1 VPVFEEDDE
10 ALVHYGILRRSGRY
24 PYGSGGND
32 SYTDA
37 IAFQK
42 ELKELRALGMSN
54 AEIAKSFGD
63 PNYKTTQLR
72 SDITVSG
79 IIIKQR
85 QIQQANKLADSGMGP
100 SAIAKE
106 MFGSSSKESTVRGLL
121 EERAGRKKDQLERL
135 ADALRTRVK
144 ESEGYIDV
152 GKGVHHHFGVKKDKL
167 DVALAML
174 KSEGYVVET
183 VLGPQATTPHN
194 TRYKV
199 LAKPGETWSSIK
211 NNLSKLQ
218 PAQIFKGD
226 DDRPKIVQEPLQLNP
241 ARLDIKY
248 KDQGGE
254 DADGVIY
261 VRPGVKDLDMGGSA
275 YAQVRIQVGKNHYI
289 KGMAVMKE
297 GLPPGVDLQFHTNKK
312 DTGNK
317 LDALKP
323 VSKSADPMERF
334 GAIYSQVLY
343 PPGHPKAGKVMS
355 HMNKVND
362 QDDWDDW
369 SKSLATQMLSKQ
381 RPDFVKRQLD
391 VTYAQK
397 KAQLD
402 EIMALTNPVVK
413 KELLKAYAD
422 DMDASSVHLKAASL
436 PRQKTHVILPINS
449 LKDDE
454 VYAPRMNDGE
464 RVVLIRYPHGGKF
477 EIPELRVNN
486 RNREARKILDPAKTT
501 AAIGINAKVAKRL
514 SGADFDGDT
523 VVLIPNRRGRIQ
535 SESPLQKLKDF
546 EPHEEYRGSKGLDKD
561 GKHIPLPGVKL
572 MKNTQTEMGKI
583 SNLITDMTIAG
594 ASHDKIARAVRHS
607 MVVIDAEKHGLDHN
621 RSYRENAILAL
632 KKEYQPGRSHGAA
645 TIISRTSG
653 EQTIPEVKRRPQ
665 AEGGGTNP
673 RTGEPIFVPTGNV
686 KPRPIKDDTGNV
698 VGWEKVP
705 KTMKVERGTRIPGT
719 SVTDPVTG
727 RKIPIRDAFDLVS
740 GSERT
745 PRALRGTPV
754 ERHYADYSN
763 RVRNLANEARKADLS
778 IKEPRVNKSA
788 KEVYSKEVAS
798 LQSKLKVAQ
807 ANSPKERQAQVI
819 ANSIIRMKRNAEP
832 TMSKDTLKRVKT
844 NAIREA
850 RDRVGAKPQRID
862 ITPREWEAIQNHAVA
877 SHTLREILTKADID
891 KVREYAQP
899 KDPKLLMDSKKTLA
913 LALLNNGNYTRAEV
927 AEQLGV
933 SVATLDRALR

>member
-1 VPVFEEDDE
+1 VPVFEEDDD

-37 IAFQK
+37 IAFQN
-42 ELKELRALGMSN
+42 ELKELRALGMSD
-54 AEIAKSFGD
+54 AQIAKSFGD
-63 PNYKTTQLR
+63 KDYTTTQLR
-72 SDITVSG
+72 ADIAISG
-79 IIIKQR
+79 IIKKQH
-85 QIQQANKLADSGMGP
+85 QIQQAEKLANSGMGA

-121 EERAGRKKDQLERL
+121 AGQAARKKEQLEQL
-135 ADALRTRVK
+135 ADTLRSRVQ
-144 ESEGYIDV
+144 ESKGYIDV
-152 GKGVHHHFGVKKDKL
+152 GKGTEHHFGVKKGKL

-194 TRYKV
+194 TRYRV

-211 NNLSKLQ
+211 NNLDKLE
-218 PAQIFKGD
+218 PAKIFDSVFG
-226 DDRPKIVQEPLQLNP
+226 PKIVQEPLQLNP

-248 KDQGGE
+248 KEQGG
-254 DADGVIY
+254 DAADGVIY
-261 VRPGVKDLDMGGSA
+261 VRPGVKDLDMGGSS
-275 YAQVRIQVGKNHYI
+275 YAQVRVQVGKGHYL

-297 GLPPGVDLQFHTNKK
+297 GLPPGVDLQFHTSKSN
-312 DTGNK
+312 TGNK

-323 VSKSADPMERF
+323 VSKSDDPMERF
-334 GAIYSQVLY
+334 GAIYSQVLF

-413 KELLKAYAD
+413 KELLKAYAE

-436 PRQKTHVILPINS
+436 PRQKTHVILPVNS
-449 LKDDE
+449 LKDNE

-477 EIPELRVNN
+477 EIPELVVNN

-535 SESPLQKLKDF
+535 SESPLQSLKNF
-546 EPHEEYRGSKGLDKD
+546 EPHEEYRGSAGRDKNGD
-561 GKHIPLPGVKL
+561 HIPLPGVKL

-594 ASHDKIARAVRHS
+594 APHDHIARAVKHS

-632 KKEYQPGRSHGAA
+632 KKKYQPGRNHGAA

-653 EQTIPEVKRRPQ
+653 EQTIPEMKRRPA

-673 RTGEPIFVPTGNV
+673 RTGEPIYVPSGNV
-686 KPRPIKDDTGNV
+686 KPRPIKDGSGNI

-740 GSERT
+740 GTERT
-745 PRALRGTPV
+745 PRALRGTVV

-763 RVRNLANEARKADLS
+763 RVRDLANQARKADLS
-778 IKEPRVNKSA
+778 IRDPRVNKSA
-788 KEVYSKEVAS
+788 KDAYSKEVAS
-798 LQSKLKVAQ
+798 LNAKLKTAQ
-807 ANSPKERQAQVI
+807 ANSPRERQAQVI
-819 ANSIIRMKRNAEP
+819 ANTIIRMKRNAEP
-832 TMSKDTLKRVKT
+832 TMTKDQLKRVKT

-850 RDRVGAKPQRID
+850 RDRVNARPQRID

-877 SHTLREILTKADID
+877 SNTLREILTKADID

-899 KDPKLLMDSKKTLA
+899 KDQKLLMDSKKTLA